1 MAKKSVRFG
10 PREIQLMYTL
20 EKQNRLVFNTSDAK
34 RILQTSDASVKNVI
48 YRLKGKHRII
58 EIERGKYLLA
68 PARSGVEGYWSE
80 HVFKILNELID
91 TYYVSYWTALHYW
104 GMTEQIPRTIYVVT
118 TKIKK
123 DINFFGEKIQFVTV
137 VPKKFYGYATE
148 KIDDDHF
155 TIATREKTIIDC
167 LDHPE
172 YCGGVI
178 ELFKCLWTARNQ
190 INFDDLIANAEKFD
204 VSAVQRR
211 LGFLLDKADL
221 LERQKYK
228 RLKKPFKGFRW
239 LDPSS
244 DKKILCY
251 DRKWG
256 LKINIS
262 EENLF
267 DWRIH

>member
-1 MAKKSVRFG
+1 MTKNNIHFG
-10 PREIQLMYTL
+10 PREIQLIYTL
-20 EKQNRLVFNTSDAK
+20 EKQNRLIFNTSHVK
-34 RILQTSDASVKNVI
+34 QILQTSDASVKNVI
-48 YRLKGKHRII
+48 YRLKNKHRII

-80 HVFKILNELID
+80 HAFKILNELIEP
-91 TYYVSYWTALHYW
+91 YYISYWTALQYW

-123 DINFFGEKIQFVTV
+123 DIEFFGEKIQFVTV
-137 VPKKFYGYATE
+137 VPKKFFGYKTE
-148 KIDDDHF
+148 KIDNDNF
-155 TIATREKTIIDC
+155 TIATREKTVIDC
-167 LDHPE
+167 LDHPQ
-172 YCGGVI
+172 YCGGVV

-190 INFDDLIANAEKFD
+190 IDYNDLIADAEKFD

-211 LGFLLDKADL
+211 LGFLLDTADF
-221 LERQKYK
+221 LEQKKYK
-228 RLKKPFKGFRW
+228 KLKKPFKGFRW

-244 DKKILCY
+244 DKKILYY

-262 EENLF
+262 KENLF
-267 DWRIH
+267 DWRKH